1 MPGRPSPVAGERGM
15 VVNAAFTM
23 PGKTRC
29 STSTKPSLSCCDPA
43 AIRACRETP
52 SAGGA
57 TNAVR
62 LLGEQGI
69 GYGQRRQALIF
80 FPALRRL
87 ALISQPETREVRS
100 CSTILAVQPRRA
112 RLSPKAGPPDAARPN
127 PYACRALPGRSPGL
141 AGGPGG
147 CCVRPALLLPAPGR
161 CPAGPQRQLRRSR
174 PPIRRLLAAADDL
187 APGAAE
193 HYLARRPGRRP
204 SPQPVRRRGG
214 PPRRPGSPGPWR

>member
-1 MPGRPSPVAGERGM
+1 MRHSQCLEKP
-15 VVNAAFTM
+15 AAA
-23 PGKTRC
+23 PRQQ
-29 STSTKPSLSCCDPA
+29 PSLSCCDPA

-62 LLGEQGI
+62 LLGEQWI

-112 RLSPKAGPPDAARPN
+112 RLSPRAGPPDAARPD
-127 PYACRALPGRSPGL
+127 PYACRALPGKPPGL

-147 CCVRPALLLPAPGR
+147 CCVRPALFLPAPGS
-161 CPAGPQRQLRRSR
+161 CPAGPQWQRWR
-174 PPIRRLLAAADDL
+174 PGTSVRCLLAAVDDL
-187 APGAAE
+187 APG
-193 HYLARRPGRRP
+193 
-204 SPQPVRRRGG
+204 
-214 PPRRPGSPGPWR
+214 